1 MSDALV
7 CTSCATPHPSS
18 ERFCPD
24 CGMPLVHAPEVV
36 AAAPAPTSAQQRAR
50 KVQARYADGPLVRV
64 AAARHQSEAEF
75 LQGMLL
81 EEGIPSLTRRSGGF
95 DVPDFLAAGPRD
107 ILVPASGADA
117 ARDLLRPAGAGHDD
131 RRTAT
136 AAQPR
141 PAGLPPWVA
150 ALAVAMAVAIAAL
163 IAAGVIAV
171 LAR

>member
-1 MSDALV
+1 MSEALV

-24 CGMPLVHAPEVV
+24 CGLPLVHSPEVA

-75 LQGMLL
+75 LQGLLL
-81 EEGIPSLTRRSGGF
+81 EEGIPSLLRRSGGF

-107 ILVPASGADA
+107 ILVPQSGALA
-117 ARDLLRPAGAGHDD
+117 AREALGTTAPPLGSAALPLRGNA
-131 RRTAT
+131 R
-136 AAQPR
+136 
-141 PAGLPPWVA
+141 PWVRALAA
-150 ALAVAMAVAIAAL
+150 ALAVLVVAFV
-163 IAAGVIAV
+163 AAGVMAAIWP
-171 LAR
+171 